1 MTNQIER
8 LNHQMPL
15 TDAMKMARIQQSPPP
30 RRQSVLIVD
39 DHPLMRQV
47 LRELIEAEADLYVIG
62 EANNGAVAA
71 EQFRSLRPDVTL
83 MDLQMSSFDGFLG
96 IEHIRSIEPAARI
109 VVLTSFAGDARVQRA
124 IAAGATGYVL
134 KTASGAE
141 VIGAIRDVFS
151 TRPGMGNAAV
161 ATQSAPS
168 SVSAAPTELKLR
180 ELSVLREIANGKS
193 NHAIGKALHVSE
205 ETVKTRIKKILQKL
219 GAEDRA
225 HAVAIAARR
234 GYLDCLGP

>member
-1 MTNQIER
+1 MTDQVEQS
-8 LNHQMPL
+8 NHRMPVADVL
-15 TDAMKMARIQQSPPP
+15 EMMSIRDSATARQ
-30 RRQSVLIVD
+30 RSVLIVD
-39 DHPLMRQV
+39 DHPLMRRV
-47 LRELIEAEADLYVIG
+47 LRELIELESDLYVIG
-62 EANNGAVAA
+62 EAHNGAEAA

-83 MDLQMSSFDGFLG
+83 MDLQMPGCDGFLG

-109 VVLTSFAGDARVQRA
+109 VVLTTFAGDARVQRA
-124 IAAGATGYVL
+124 IAAGASGYVL

-141 VIGAIRDVFS
+141 VIGAIRDVFC
-151 TRPGMGNAAV
+151 TRA
-161 ATQSAPS
+161 
-168 SVSAAPTELKLR
+168 SVCANPTELKLR

-205 ETVKTRIKKILQKL
+205 ETVKTRIKRILQKL